1 MYDGLPYDPQADEIT
16 QLIALKSGRK
26 HSGGDDGN
34 EPTPRLL
41 ARPQLPT
48 LDSGGAPTPVV
59 PHGAPLSS
67 GAQEAA
73 AASVAAARQRAL
85 SELAAAQA
93 KAIAGT
99 QLDLLSGGTESRE
112 RDRGG
117 DSSGGSSGAAGSAG
131 STFHGDFAQ
140 PEGGPAEDSFPFGM
154 VSAINTVL
162 YERHGYTHMQRH
174 GDPM

>member
-1 MYDGLPYDPQADEIT
+1 M
-16 QLIALKSGRK
+16 KSGRK
-26 HSGGDDGN
+26 HEGDDDGD
-34 EPTPRLL
+34 ESTPRLL

-48 LDSGGAPTPVV
+48 LDSNGAPKPLV
-59 PHGAPLSS
+59 PGGGPLSS

-85 SELAAAQA
+85 SELATAQA
-93 KAIAGT
+93 QAVASR

-117 DSSGGSSGAAGSAG
+117 GSNGGSSGEAGSAG
-131 STFHGDFAQ
+131 NTYHDGSAWS
-140 PEGGPAEDSFPFGM
+140 EGSPTEDSFPFGM

-162 YERHGYTHMQRH
+162 YERHGYTPMQRH